1 VYGGTARLPHSDIA
15 EFLQARIVADLKAE
29 LAAHTPCE
37 TPDSDERPRIAAL
50 EAQIAT
56 LTQAVAAARTL
67 GEQRRQEAEA
77 AAKRVEVLEAHTARL
92 EKAVAE
98 AEALGEQ
105 RRQEAEA
112 AVKRADY
119 LVAEL
124 VDITS
129 ELVAMSKRD
138 DRTDGSTTQA
148 ARCAA
153 QDERASATGARM
165 SQA

>member
-1 VYGGTARLPHSDIA
+1 LPHSDIA

-29 LAAHTPCE
+29 LAAHAPGE
-37 TPDSDERPRIAAL
+37 RPDPDERRRIAAL
-50 EAQIAT
+50 EAQIAS
-56 LTQAVAAARTL
+56 LVEAVASARTL

-77 AAKRVEVLEAHTARL
+77 AARRVDVLEAHIATL

-98 AEALGEQ
+98 AEALGE
-105 RRQEAEA
+105 RRREEAEI

-129 ELVAMSKRD
+129 DLVAMSKRD
-138 DRTDGSTTQA
+138 DRIDGSTAQA
-148 ARCAA
+148 ACLAP
-153 QDERASATGARM
+153 QDGRAPAMPDARV
-165 SQA
+165 SEA

>member
-1 VYGGTARLPHSDIA
+1 LPHSDIA

-29 LAAHTPCE
+29 LAAHTPGE
-37 TPDSDERPRIAAL
+37 RPHPDERPRIAAL

-56 LTQAVAAARTL
+56 LVEAVASARTL

-77 AAKRVEVLEAHTARL
+77 AAKRVEALEAHIVTL

-98 AEALGEQ
+98 AEALGER
-105 RRQEAEA
+105 RRQEAEIA
-112 AVKRADY
+112 IKRADH

-129 ELVAMSKRD
+129 ELVGMSKRD
-138 DRTDGSTTQA
+138 DGTDGSTAQA
-148 ARCAA
+148 ARSAP
-153 QDERASATGARM
+153 QDGQASAMADARV
-165 SQA
+165 SEA

>member
-1 VYGGTARLPHSDIA
+1 LPHSDIA

-29 LAAHTPCE
+29 LAAHTPGE
-37 TPDSDERPRIAAL
+37 NPQPDERPRIAAL

-56 LTQAVAAARTL
+56 LMEAVAAARTL
-67 GEQRRQEAEA
+67 DEQRRQEAET
-77 AAKRVEVLEAHTARL
+77 AAKRAEALEAHIARL
-92 EKAVAE
+92 EKAVAD

-105 RRQEAEA
+105 RRQEAEI

-129 ELVAMSKRD
+129 ELVEMSKRD
-138 DRTDGSTTQA
+138 DRSDGNTAQA
-148 ARCAA
+148 ARSALQDGRAA
-153 QDERASATGARM
+153 AAADARV
-165 SQA
+165 SKA